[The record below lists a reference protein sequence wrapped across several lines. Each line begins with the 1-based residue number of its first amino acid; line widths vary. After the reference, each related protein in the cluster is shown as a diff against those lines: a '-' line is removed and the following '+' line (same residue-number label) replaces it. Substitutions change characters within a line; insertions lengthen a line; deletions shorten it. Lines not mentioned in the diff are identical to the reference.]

1 MTWVV
6 SRQNGS
12 SHIVRPGLRIRA
24 AARRQREVSTTQL
37 EAFRRAGSAVFDLAL
52 LVDQRRTELAAQ
64 GRHPWDADDAT
75 RSLLLAVWNA
85 RALQAMGSELLD
97 SDRREDPRTT
107 GFVPPVTHQQIW
119 DFFEPVAG
127 WISLARRAAAS
138 PQVFVGME
146 VDLPAAL
153 PPLLPLRSG
162 PRKHLKGLLT
172 AGDAMD
178 HLLQQELGVVL
189 NAGRPPARYAVLL
202 GRLEELAAQARASLH
217 YAQGLWDPHYSDE
230 LATVILGHLYPAL
243 VLEFHLGQFLALPE
257 LVVRYRAG
265 ATTP

>member
-1 MTWVV
+1 M
-6 SRQNGS
+6 SKQIDS
-12 SHIVRPGLRIRA
+12 SHIVRPGLRTRA
-24 AARRQREVSTTQL
+24 AAKQQHEVPTTQL

-52 LVDQRRTELAAQ
+52 VVDQRRTELAAQ

-75 RSLLLAVWNA
+75 RSLLLAAWTA
-85 RALQAMGSELLD
+85 RALQTMGSELLD
-97 SDRREDPRTT
+97 SDGREDPRTA
-107 GFVPPVTHQQIW
+107 GFVPQVTHQQIW
-119 DFFEPVAG
+119 NFFEPVAA
-127 WISLARRAAAS
+127 WINLARRAAAS
-138 PQVFVGME
+138 PHVFVGLE
-146 VDLPAAL
+146 VELPATL
-153 PPLLPLRSG
+153 PPLLSLQSG

-178 HLLQQELGVVL
+178 HLLEQELGVVL

-217 YAQGLWDPHYSDE
+217 YAQGLWDPRYSDE

-265 ATTP
+265 ATPP